1 MHRRFC
7 GRLCMGIADSIR
19 ESIEGAQTNKDMQIL
34 WLCGNPTRNTGAS
47 TSASTVPPPLA
58 LECRQPDG
66 DRLEQGTDPAAGR
79 RLRGK
84 FRLRDG
90 VFRPD
95 ANLPA
100 GSASDE
106 RSLPHGITPGPQVE
120 ERTRLSSLSKMP
132 RAATGPKRIRDES
145 RERPCRKAGTT
156 KPSAGTPGLS
166 ILQGVWR

>member
-1 MHRRFC
+1 
-7 GRLCMGIADSIR
+7 MGIADSIW

-34 WLCGNPTRNTGAS
+34 WLCFGNPTRNTGAS

-106 RSLPHGITPGPQVE
+106 RSLPHGIIPGPQVE

-132 RAATGPKRIRDES
+132 CAATGPKRIRDES